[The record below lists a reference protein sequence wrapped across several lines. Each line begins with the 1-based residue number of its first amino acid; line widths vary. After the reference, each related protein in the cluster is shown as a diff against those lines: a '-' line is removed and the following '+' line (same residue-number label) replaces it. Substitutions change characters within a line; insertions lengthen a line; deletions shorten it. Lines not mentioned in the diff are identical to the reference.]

1 MEKTTY
7 TGHLIK
13 DSKVLH
19 ISTQTTSSILLNGS
33 YKSKAE
39 YDVRG
44 YLNFE
49 DDDSIEYIT
58 VQLPYAVMCNS
69 NYIVNEYNNT
79 LVITLGMT
87 TSTYTLPF
95 GNYTASTFITML
107 KTFLP
112 VVAGWT
118 ITLNSTTNAFTFAN
132 SSSNFT
138 FRASTCD
145 YIIGF
150 SGEVSSTANTLTM
163 PRSCNFLPIPR
174 FIIHC
179 NVLNDGIILSTNSTL
194 GASDVL
200 ASIPNVA
207 KNNGQIVY
215 ENNSS
220 EFLVKSPNVGNLVIS
235 ITDDNNR
242 LINFNGISSYFVLR
256 FNIFRRSI
264 QRPMRFEN
272 LVELINRV
280 PIPEEEPEPVSE
292 EI

>member
-1 MEKTTY
+1 MEKISY
-7 TGHLIK
+7 QGQLIK

-49 DDDSIEYIT
+49 DDESIEYIT
-58 VQLPYAVMCNS
+58 VQMPYAVMCNS

-79 LVITLGMT
+79 LVITVAST
-87 TSTYTLPF
+87 TSTYTLPL

-112 VVAGWT
+112 TLSGWT
-118 ITLNSTTNAFTFAN
+118 ITLNATTNVFTFAN
-132 SSSNFT
+132 STNNFT
-138 FRASTCD
+138 FRGTTTCD

-150 SGEVSSTANTLTM
+150 SGDVSSVANSLTM

-179 NVLNDGIILSTNSTL
+179 NLLSDGIILSTNSTL

-220 EFLVKSPNVGNLVIS
+220 EFLVKSMNVGNLVIS
-235 ITDDNNR
+235 ITDENQR
-242 LINFNGISSYFVLR
+242 LLNFNGISSYFVLR

-264 QRPMRFEN
+264 QRPMKFSN
-272 LVELINRV
+272 LVEIINQI
-280 PIPEEEPEPVSE
+280 PIPVEPEDASE
-292 EI
+292 DI